1 MFIVCER
8 FIPFTNEMSPIKFN
22 FLVLSSHSSTGP
34 EIPVK
39 NKVQGYWAFKTIEL
53 KILNMRTNFQ
63 ITILDDF
70 DYSYE
75 ENTP

>member
-1 MFIVCER
+1 MFFDDATCLMSIVCER

-39 NKVQGYWAFKTIEL
+39 NKVQGY
-53 KILNMRTNFQ
+53 
-63 ITILDDF
+63 
-70 DYSYE
+70 
-75 ENTP
+75 